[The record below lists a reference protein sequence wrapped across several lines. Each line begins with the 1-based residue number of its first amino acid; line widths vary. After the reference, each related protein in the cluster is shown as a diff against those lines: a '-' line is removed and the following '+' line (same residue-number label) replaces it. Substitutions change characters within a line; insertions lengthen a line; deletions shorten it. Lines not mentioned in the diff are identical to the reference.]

1 MKIYQ
6 QATSGS
12 IIINNGSLW
21 RLEIPPGK
29 PSRYR
34 LAQLDDYSKLQR
46 GYFLWKPP
54 TTLNLRARVSSQ
66 NIPGTWGFGYW
77 NDPFS
82 ILTGP
87 GGMIRP
93 YPVFPNAA
101 WFFFASPDNY
111 LSFRSDKPSCGF
123 LAATFSSPRVS
134 PFIQVPQLA
143 LFPMLIFRSWSRK
156 LRSKLSEIIQED
168 STKLDLDVTQWNNYS
183 LLWKPDSVE
192 FCLNGN
198 NVFTTDISPLG
209 PLGLVIWLDNQY
221 AAFNPSGEIKT
232 GVLKSSTPAWMEIDE
247 LDVRQD

>member
-1 MKIYQ
+1 MKLDQYM
-6 QATSGS
+6 TPGS
-12 IIINNGSLW
+12 TVKHMGSW
-21 RLEIPPGK
+21 YRLEIPSGNTP
-29 PSRYR
+29 RYR
-34 LAQLDDYSKLQR
+34 LAQIDDYSNLSR
-46 GYFLWKPP
+46 GNFFWNST
-54 TTLNLRARVSSQ
+54 TTLKLRARVSSQ
-66 NIPGTWGFGYW
+66 NISGTWGFGLW
-77 NDPFS
+77 NDPFN

-123 LAATFSSPRVS
+123 LAATFSSLRVS

-247 LDVRQD
+247 LEVRQD